1 MPAPVPIWN
10 LGRLEPASA
19 SLTLSNREANSMKRP
34 SLFRALSLALTTLV
48 VIALAPPVLAADTI
62 KLVGAGASFPAP
74 IYLRWFRD
82 YYLAHPNVQIDYQAI
97 GSGGGIANL
106 INGTIDF
113 AGSDLPMTAEDAAK
127 IPGGV
132 VQIPLTAGAIVIA
145 YNLPGVDG
153 LNLSREAIAGIF
165 LGRIARWN
173 DPLIVAANPGATLP
187 DLPVFVVARGD
198 ASGTSFVTARHLD
211 AISEEFENTV
221 GVEMNPDWPKV
232 LKERGALIRGLGN
245 GGVAA
250 YIQAIPGAIGYLQY
264 SYAQLTNMQMAH
276 LQNHKGEYVAPKGA
290 SFRAAVESF
299 RAEIDLSEV
308 ADPKGDGS
316 YPILSLSWLVVRK
329 DQPDDKVEV
338 MKDVIRYAL
347 TDGQKVADL
356 LGYIPL
362 TEDAVKLIREKVE
375 TIQ

>member
-1 MPAPVPIWN
+1 MTFPPRFRW
-10 LGRLEPASA
+10 
-19 SLTLSNREANSMKRP
+19 LS
-34 SLFRALSLALTTLV
+34 F
-48 VIALAPPVLAADTI
+48 ALAALAMTALPHASFAAETI
-62 KLVGAGASFPAP
+62 KIVGAGASFPAP
-74 IYLRWFRD
+74 LYLRWFRD

-113 AGSDLPMTAEDAAK
+113 AGSDLPMTAEDAAR
-127 IPGGV
+127 IPGGI

-153 LNLSREAIAGIF
+153 LKLSREAIAGIF
-165 LGRIARWN
+165 LGKIARWN
-173 DPLIVAANPGATLP
+173 DPLIVANNPGATLP
-187 DLPVFVVARGD
+187 DLPIFVVARGD

-221 GVEMNPDWPKV
+221 GVEMNPAWPKA

-250 YIQAIPGAIGYLQY
+250 YIQAIPGSIGYLQY
-264 SYAQLTNMQMAH
+264 SYAQLTNMQMAQ
-276 LQNHKGEYVAPKGA
+276 LQNRAGEFVAPNGE
-290 SFRAAVESF
+290 SFRAAIESF
-299 RAEIDLSEV
+299 RADLDLSEV

-329 DQPDDKVEV
+329 DQPDDKAEV

-347 TDGQKVADL
+347 TDGQQVADL

-362 TEDAVKLIREKVE
+362 TDDAVKIIREKVE